1 MQLWHLHYVS
11 ARFQSVH
18 IFLDSSERPVHSY
31 SIAALLEGRSHDS
44 TAQRLW
50 RSVVLTNLSIVF
62 VLDRRLTFRVLVH
75 RSEDFHL
82 KHIKIIFLL
91 FRTTLMSRAAPVARK
106 RWLVL
111 WRRSTWQT
119 RTGEVSLV
127 TLGKSSSLSGH
138 LPNKSPHFNLQNQVN

>member
-11 ARFQSVH
+11 ARFQSVY
-18 IFLDSSERPVHSY
+18 IFLSSPEHPVNSR
-31 SIAALLEGRSHDS
+31 SVALLEGRSHDA
-44 TAQRLW
+44 TAQRLR

-75 RSEDFHL
+75 CSEDFHL

-119 RTGEVSLV
+119 RTEEESLV

-138 LPNKSPHFNLQNQVN
+138 LPNKSPHISLQN